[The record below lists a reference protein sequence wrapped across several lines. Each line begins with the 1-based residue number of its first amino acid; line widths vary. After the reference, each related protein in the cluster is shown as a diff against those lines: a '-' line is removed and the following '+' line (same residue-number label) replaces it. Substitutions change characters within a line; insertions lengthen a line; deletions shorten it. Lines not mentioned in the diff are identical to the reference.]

1 MENTLVTAQELA
13 INLEVHL
20 LRKPKEAL
28 LPISS
33 LPKLNQRIWGLGKGR
48 VIIVAG
54 RTAMGKTALM
64 SQISC
69 DLAKA
74 NNRVVYLSL
83 EMPKEEL
90 HTRCF
95 SREFKISNNELERG
109 NFDKYVDQY
118 KHFVNSMQSFPL
130 KYSDCI
136 GMSWKQID
144 AMINACEIN
153 KPQAIV
159 IDHINHIKTSGIND
173 KAVIDDYLT
182 NILTLSRKHN
192 ITFIIGAQINRI
204 SQNEKNTYPELH
216 HLKGTG
222 RLEEIADMVLLLY
235 WPYYYDNRKPLDG
248 YQIIIGKNRYGST
261 GIHECRFKP
270 QYSLFEEVIADEG

>member
-1 MENTLVTAQELA
+1 MEQTLVTAQELA

-20 LRKPKEAL
+20 LKKTKEPL

-33 LPKLNQRIWGLGKGR
+33 LPKFNQRIFGLGKGR

-64 SQISC
+64 SQISW

-74 NNRVVYLSL
+74 NNRTVYLSL

-95 SREFKISNNELERG
+95 SREYKISNTELERG
-109 NFDKYVDQY
+109 NFDKHLDKY
-118 KHFVNSMQSFPL
+118 KHFVNSMKSFPL

-136 GMSWKQID
+136 GMGWKQID
-144 AMINACEIN
+144 EMINACEIN
-153 KPQAIV
+153 KPQAIL
-159 IDHINHIKTSGIND
+159 IDHVNHIKTNGIND

-182 NILTLSRKHN
+182 NILTLSRRHS

-235 WPYYYDNRKPLDG
+235 WPYYYDNRKPLDE

-261 GIHECRFKP
+261 GIHHCRFLP
-270 QYSLFEEVIADEG
+270 QHSLFEEVIADER